1 MKAQID
7 EYKGWQ
13 IWGEW
18 EPGERFVENVR
29 WYALT
34 DGETVTLEAHKIDDL
49 RELIDMREGEHGES

>member
-29 WYALT
+29 WFALK
-34 DGETVTLEAHKIDDL
+34 DGESVRLDSDSIAGIV
-49 RELIDMREGEHGES
+49 ELIKMREGEHGES

>member
-18 EPGERFVENVR
+18 GPGERFVENVR
-29 WYALT
+29 WYALK
-34 DGETVTLEAHKIDDL
+34 DGETVELDSDSIAGIV
-49 RELIDMREGEHGES
+49 ELIKMREEANDER